1 MLAPAREALAV
12 GDWRRALELLDAF
25 GADAAGA
32 EGLELRAQAAYG
44 NGDFEAAVGAL
55 EDLHAL
61 LVDDD
66 PVEAARA
73 AAMAAMYL
81 MMDTGL
87 MAPVRG
93 WLQRA
98 EGLAEGHDDAPAHAI
113 IAMVR
118 TYERFMSGDMAAA
131 RLESSRA
138 IELGERLDVLPAV
151 VIGRVASAR
160 VTIFEGRMAEGLDQ
174 LDEIAAFLMA
184 GGADPLT
191 TGMMYCELICAA
203 QGLVL
208 PDRAGQ
214 WTEIMERWRH
224 GAAVGGINGRCRV
237 HRAEMLRMSGP
248 CAAAEQEALRACEE
262 LRPWM
267 RREFGWPLAELGNIR
282 LRKGDLDGAEE
293 AFLAAHDHAWS
304 PQPGLAL
311 VRLERGDAAAALALI
326 DDAIAHPVQMP
337 SKERPPFGDLTL
349 APLVE
354 AQAEIAVAAGDV
366 AAARSA
372 ADRLASIAGEYPG
385 RWLEACAA
393 LARARVAVAEGEYDE
408 AIALS
413 TGAVAAWT
421 DVGAPYE
428 AASARLVLGEAK
440 RGAGNEEGARMEF
453 RSAERAFEAFGA
465 TTRAARAGRLAEGGE
480 PAAPAGKA
488 SDGKA
493 SDDKASDDKA
503 SGVAVFRVE
512 GDTRTVTFDGDT
524 VRVRD
529 LKGFRY
535 LERLLAEPGREFH
548 VLDLVAVESG
558 TLPTGGVMDRD
569 AGLTVTTGDEG
580 LPVLDD
586 QAREAYRR
594 RLQEV
599 DADIADATRDNDLG
613 RIELAHHDREYLI
626 AELTR
631 AVGLAGRHRA
641 VGSSSERART
651 SITRAL
657 RYAFARLGEHHP
669 AVGAHLD
676 VSVRTGTYCSYSPEP
691 RNRVSWET

>member
-1 MLAPAREALAV
+1 MTVRTSPDLLAPAREALAD
-12 GDWRRALELLDAF
+12 GDWSRVLGLLDEM
-25 GADAAGA
+25 GAEAGGP

-44 NGDFEAAVGAL
+44 NGDFEAAVGAF
-55 EDLHAL
+55 EDLHAQ
-61 LVDDD
+61 LVDDH
-66 PVEAARA
+66 PAEAARA
-73 AAMAAMYL
+73 AAMTAMYL

-93 WLQRA
+93 WLRRA
-98 EGLAEGHDDAPAHAI
+98 EGLVEGHDDAPAHAL

-131 RLESSRA
+131 RVESSRA
-138 IELGERLDVLPAV
+138 IELGERLGVPPAV
-151 VIGRVASAR
+151 VIGRVAAAR
-160 VTIFEGRMAEGLDQ
+160 VTIFEGHMAEGLDQ

-203 QGLVL
+203 QGLVR
-208 PDRAGQ
+208 PDRASQ
-214 WTEIMERWRH
+214 WTEVMERWRH
-224 GAAVGGINGRCRV
+224 GAAFGGINGRCRV

-248 CAAAEQEALRACEE
+248 CDAAEQEALRACDE

-304 PQPGLAL
+304 PHPGLAL
-311 VRLERGDAAAALALI
+311 IRLEQGDAAAASALI
-326 DDAIAHPVQMP
+326 HDAITHPVQMP
-337 SKERPPFGDLTL
+337 SKERPPFGDLSL
-349 APLVE
+349 APLFE

-366 AAARSA
+366 ATARRA
-372 ADRLASIAGEYPG
+372 ADRLASVADCYPG

-421 DVGAPYE
+421 EAGAPYE
-428 AASARLVLGEAK
+428 TASARLVLGEAK
-440 RGAGNEEGARMEF
+440 RCAGNEEGARLEF
-453 RSAERAFEAFGA
+453 RSAARAFEAFGA
-465 TTRAARAGRLAEGGE
+465 TTRAARAGRLAEGGG
-480 PAAPAGKA
+480 PVAPAGA
-488 SDGKA
+488 VPDDGP
-493 SDDKASDDKA
+493 

-512 GDTRTVTFDGDT
+512 GDTRSVTFDGDT
-524 VRVRD
+524 VRLRD

-535 LERLLAEPGREFH
+535 LERLLAEPDREFH

-558 TLPTGGVMDRD
+558 TLPTAGVVDRD
-569 AGLTVTTGDEG
+569 AGLAVTGGDEG

-586 QAREAYRR
+586 QARDAYRR
-594 RLQEV
+594 RLREV
-599 DADIADATRDNDLG
+599 EADIEDATRDNDLG
-613 RIELAHHDREYLI
+613 RIELAERDREYLI
-626 AELTR
+626 AELR
-631 AVGLAGRHRA
+631 GAVGLAGRHRA
-641 VGSSSERART
+641 VGSSSERGRT

-657 RYAFARLGEHHP
+657 RYALGRLTEHHP
-669 AVGAHLD
+669 ALGAHLD
-676 VSVRTGTYCSYSPEP
+676 ASVRTGTYCSYTPEP
-691 RNRVSWET
+691 RNRVDWET